1 MTGLAMPIR
10 SVVTSP
16 PAAPPARAFARPFR
30 RDAVTLGLHR
40 DTALLGGG
48 DALLPWGLPMTLGM
62 RHQPDFVRA
71 VAHACREQT
80 LAGRDWYSHG
90 AMALVGPRNAGR
102 GHAARRLAAATGLP
116 LLVVD
121 VSTPA
126 GRDLLAGTAP
136 HGCAA
141 LPPVAVSAMAAGRC
155 GNPIIL
161 VEGIRAG
168 TDVVDL
174 LGPFLDP
181 DRSPDLVFPAL
192 GCSFDLGEVN
202 WLIQID
208 GDQGADRLP
217 PGWVSVVRFRRDA
230 DRRPELLSLI
240 GGLADE
246 LSAAGALGRR
256 ALVGIVESAM
266 TGHGTSRPLA
276 EMADEW
282 GVALSA
288 PDEPA

>member
-1 MTGLAMPIR
+1 MTGLVMPIR
-10 SVVTSP
+10 SAVSDPRRTSP
-16 PAAPPARAFARPFR
+16 SRGFARPLR
-30 RDAVTLGLHR
+30 RDAVTLGLDR
-40 DTALLGGG
+40 ATALLGGG
-48 DALLPWGLPMTLGM
+48 DALLPCGLPMTLGM

-71 VAHACREQT
+71 VAYACREQV

-90 AMALVGPRNAGR
+90 AIALVGPRNAGR

-126 GRDLLAGTAP
+126 GRDLLAGSAP
-136 HGCAA
+136 HGCTA
-141 LPPVAVSAMAAGRC
+141 LPPVAMSAMAAGRC

-161 VEGIRAG
+161 VEGFRAG
-168 TDVVDL
+168 TDVADL

-181 DRSPDLVFPAL
+181 DRSPDVVLPTL

-208 GDQGADRLP
+208 GDQAADRLP

-230 DRRPELLSLI
+230 DRRAELLSLI

-256 ALVGIVESAM
+256 ALVDVVETAM
-266 TGHGTSRPLA
+266 TGQGTSRPLA

-282 GVALSA
+282 GVALST